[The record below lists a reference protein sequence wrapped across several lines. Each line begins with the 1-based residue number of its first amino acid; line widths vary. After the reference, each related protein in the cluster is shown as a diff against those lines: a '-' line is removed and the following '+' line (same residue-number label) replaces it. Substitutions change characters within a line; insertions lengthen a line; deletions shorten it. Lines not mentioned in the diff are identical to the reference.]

1 MKAKPEEPMTKLALT
16 ALTISFAATAGHALD
31 WPQWRGPSG
40 NGVSAEKGLPVTWT
54 NDKNIAWRAKLE
66 GQGVSSPIVSGDQVI
81 ITSQVG
87 RGDFAPA
94 TIRCSDSVAIP
105 ANVRSPRP
113 RPTRSRSLWS
123 RTASRTESGCGSTG

>member
-1 MKAKPEEPMTKLALT
+1 MKAIPEVRMTKLALT
-16 ALTISFAATAGHALD
+16 ALTIFLAATAGNALD
-31 WPQWRGPSG
+31 WPQWRGPNG

-87 RGDFAPA
+87 RGD
-94 TIRCSDSVAIP
+94 
-105 ANVRSPRP
+105 VRPGNL
-113 RPTRSRSLWS
+113 SLIHI
-123 RTASRTESGCGSTG
+123 